1 MKQSSFCND
10 CQLGDILLLMK
21 KIKNAITQFLEI
33 ITLTFGSQFTITERL
48 SLLKTL
54 ISCYIG
60 VKLKI
65 KKEVITVNVIG
76 LRISSFGYFNLLYQ
90 LKEIFLLGE
99 YQISTTKKSP
109 VIIDCGANIGLSI
122 LYFKKKYPTSKIIA
136 FEPNPKVFS
145 VLRLNMEQ
153 NHIQGV
159 ELYNY
164 CLSDSEGEIEFY
176 INENL
181 GTMEGSVL
189 EQRGGNKKLKVKAVR
204 LSSYI
209 DEEVDLVKMDIEGGE
224 INVLDDLKRNE
235 KLNSVNTY
243 LIEYHH
249 NIPGQLSGLGRFI
262 HDFEENSF
270 GISLRGG
277 FRNQGDYQDVF
288 LRIFK
293 NRKFI

>member
-1 MKQSSFCND
+1 MR
-10 CQLGDILLLMK
+10 
-21 KIKNAITQFLEI
+21 KIKNAIAQFVEI
-33 ITLTFGSQFTITERL
+33 FVLTIGSTFTISEKL
-48 SLLKTL
+48 SLLKAL
-54 ISCYIG
+54 IWCYFG

-65 KKEVITVNVIG
+65 KKELITLNLIG

-90 LKEIFLLGE
+90 IKEIFLLDE

-122 LYFKKKYPTSKIIA
+122 LYFKKKYPNSKIIA
-136 FEPNPKVFS
+136 FEPNPNVFTI
-145 VLRLNMEQ
+145 LRANLEQ

-176 INENL
+176 INENF
-181 GTMEGSVL
+181 GTMEGSVF
-189 EQRGGNKKLKVKAVR
+189 EERGGSKKLKVKAVR

-209 DEEVDLVKMDIEGGE
+209 KEEVDLVKMDIEGAE
-224 INVLDDLKRNE
+224 IKVLDDLKRND
-235 KLNSVNTY
+235 KLNFVNTY

-249 NIPGQLSGLGRFI
+249 NIPGLVSGLGRFI
-262 HDFEENSF
+262 RDFEENSF
-270 GISLRGG
+270 SINLRSG
-277 FRNQGDYQDVF
+277 FQNQGDFQDVF

-293 NRKFI
+293 NRDPD

>member
-1 MKQSSFCND
+1 MGATS
-10 CQLGDILLLMK
+10 LLMR
-21 KIKNAITQFLEI
+21 KIKNAIAQFVEI
-33 ITLTFGSQFTITERL
+33 FVLTIGSTFTISEKL
-48 SLLKTL
+48 SLLKAL
-54 ISCYIG
+54 IWCYFG

-65 KKEVITVNVIG
+65 KKELITLNLIG

-90 LKEIFLLGE
+90 IKEIFLLDE

-122 LYFKKKYPTSKIIA
+122 LYFKKKYPNSKIIA
-136 FEPNPKVFS
+136 FEPNPNVFTI
-145 VLRLNMEQ
+145 LRANLEQ

-176 INENL
+176 INENF
-181 GTMEGSVL
+181 GTMEGSVF
-189 EQRGGNKKLKVKAVR
+189 EERGGSKKLKVKAVR

-209 DEEVDLVKMDIEGGE
+209 KEEVDLVKMDIEGAE
-224 INVLDDLKRNE
+224 IKVLDDLKRND
-235 KLNSVNTY
+235 KLNFVNTY

-249 NIPGQLSGLGRFI
+249 NIPGLVSGLGRFI
-262 HDFEENSF
+262 RDFEENSF
-270 GISLRGG
+270 SINLRSG
-277 FRNQGDYQDVF
+277 FQNQGDFQDVF

-293 NRKFI
+293 NRDPD

>member
-1 MKQSSFCND
+1 MR
-10 CQLGDILLLMK
+10 

-33 ITLTFGSQFTITERL
+33 FKLTFVSEFTAMEKL
-48 SLLKTL
+48 SLFRAL
-54 ISCYIG
+54 IWCYFG
-60 VKLKI
+60 VKLKL
-65 KKEVITVNVIG
+65 KKEIVTIKVIG

-136 FEPNPKVFS
+136 FEPNPNVFS
-145 VLRLNMEQ
+145 ILRLNLEQ

-164 CLSDSEGEIEFY
+164 CLSDSEGEIEFFV
-176 INENL
+176 NENL

-189 EQRGGNKKLKVKAVR
+189 EERGGNKKLKVKAVR

-209 DEEVDLVKMDIEGGE
+209 KEEVDLVKMDIEGAE
-224 INVLDDLKRNE
+224 INVFDDLKRNK

-262 HDFEENSF
+262 QDLEENNF
-270 GISLRGG
+270 GISLRSG
-277 FRNQGDYQDVF
+277 FRNQGEFQDVF

-293 NRKFI
+293 NRNSD

>member
-1 MKQSSFCND
+1 MR
-10 CQLGDILLLMK
+10 

-33 ITLTFGSQFTITERL
+33 FTLTFGSQFTTTEKL
-48 SLLKTL
+48 SLLRAL
-54 ISCYIG
+54 IWCYFG
-60 VKLKI
+60 VKLKL
-65 KKEVITVNVIG
+65 KNRVITVKVIG
-76 LRISSFGYFNLLYQ
+76 LRISSFGFFNLLHQ

-109 VIIDCGANIGLSI
+109 VIIDCGVNIGLSI

-136 FEPNPKVFS
+136 FEPNPNVFS
-145 VLRLNMEQ
+145 ILRLNMEQ
-153 NHIQGV
+153 NQIRGV

-189 EQRGGNKKLKVKAVR
+189 EERGGNKKLKVKAVR
-204 LSSYI
+204 LSTYI
-209 DEEVDLVKMDIEGGE
+209 KEEVDLVKMDIEGAE
-224 INVLDDLKRNE
+224 ISVLNDLKKND

-262 HDFEENSF
+262 HDFEENNF
-270 GISLRGG
+270 GVSLRSG
-277 FRNQGDYQDVF
+277 FRNQGDFQDVF

-293 NRKFI
+293 NRNAN

>member
-1 MKQSSFCND
+1 MR
-10 CQLGDILLLMK
+10 
-21 KIKNAITQFLEI
+21 KIKNAITQFLGI
-33 ITLTFGSQFTITERL
+33 FTSTFGSQFTTSEKL
-48 SLLKTL
+48 SLLRAL
-54 ISCYIG
+54 IWCYLG
-60 VKLKI
+60 VKLKM
-65 KKEVITVNVIG
+65 KKGVITVKVMG

-136 FEPNPKVFS
+136 FEPNPNVFAI
-145 VLRLNMEQ
+145 LKLNLEQ
-153 NHIQGV
+153 NQIQGV

-181 GTMEGSVL
+181 GSMEGSVL
-189 EQRGGNKKLKVKAVR
+189 EERGGNKKLKVKAVR

-209 DEEVDLVKMDIEGGE
+209 KEEVDLVKMDIEGAE

-262 HDFEENSF
+262 HDFEENNF
-270 GISLRGG
+270 GISLRSG
-277 FRNQGDYQDVF
+277 FRNQGEFQDVF

-293 NRKFI
+293 NRDTD